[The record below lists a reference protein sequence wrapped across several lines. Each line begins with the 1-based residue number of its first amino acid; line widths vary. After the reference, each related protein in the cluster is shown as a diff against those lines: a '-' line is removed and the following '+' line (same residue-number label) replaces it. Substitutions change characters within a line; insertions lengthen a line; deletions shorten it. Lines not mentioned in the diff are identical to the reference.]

1 MKRVLTPNRR
11 LFLLVVSCLEET
23 EKTTPNDPFPILER
37 MEYCSLKV
45 LSGPR
50 WYRYI
55 QTFRNLGLIS
65 SHGIVLLRC
74 PCPDV
79 ITSMHDKRDQIT
91 DSKNLVHN
99 FLIIYF
105 NDVTSSSR
113 TGQNSQL
120 RSRCRSRSNTESL
133 CTAQDNGRCPCY

>member
-1 MKRVLTPNRR
+1 MAVFFFIAHEKGFNPKPAPILVSRVLLGGNREDD
-11 LFLLVVSCLEET
+11 S
-23 EKTTPNDPFPILER
+23 TPNDPFPILER

-65 SHGIVLLRC
+65 SRGIASLRC

-120 RSRCRSRSNTESL
+120 RSRCR
-133 CTAQDNGRCPCY
+133 P